1 MNKKNKTLAKNTIIL
16 GIGQFIPKIIAMITL
31 PILTKAFSTEEYGIY
46 DLIISFS
53 SLSLPLLTLMIQL
66 ATFRFIIEDN
76 DEIKRKSYVTNSTV
90 FVIALSLTW
99 LLIVSVVSLFIDV
112 DLSFVAIVFL
122 VYFAEAIYNLFG
134 QIARGYGKNTTYSL
148 AVVMYSV
155 VNMIFLVLVMLF
167 DFVNIKSA
175 LIIIAISYT
184 IASIFLWISVKI
196 KNDFSIKTLS
206 VKVMKRMLGY
216 SIPIIPSTISL
227 WIVNLSDRLVI
238 TYFLGASYNGLYAAA
253 SKIPNLFGT
262 VYNVFNLAWTEL
274 AARSIKEDD
283 IDKYYSKLFNNL
295 YSFLI
300 GVMLALITLTPI
312 MFNILI
318 DDKFYGGY
326 NQIPILF
333 IGILC
338 SSLVSFYGGLYV
350 ALKKTKQV
358 GISSIVGAVLNFVI
372 NVLFIRYIGL
382 YSASIS
388 TLVSFLVILIYR
400 FFEVK
405 KFININYN
413 YFKIVMGIICLIIS
427 VYNFYE
433 LKMIG
438 FILNIIITLI
448 FNIWENEFLK
458 SFFKI
463 MFKRIYNNRISEN

>member
-134 QIARGYGKNTTYSL
+134 QIARGYGKNTIYSL

-216 SIPIIPSTISL
+216 AIPIIPSTISL

-300 GVMLALITLTPI
+300 GAMLALITLTPI

-326 NQIPILF
+326 NQILILF

-382 YSASIS
+382 YAASIS

-405 KFININYN
+405 KFINIKYN
-413 YFKIVMGIICLIIS
+413 YTRIVIGIIFLIIS
-427 VYNFYE
+427 VVNFYQHN
-433 LKMIG
+433 IFG
-438 FILNIIITLI
+438 FILNIFITLI
-448 FNIWENEFLK
+448 FNIFGNEFLRA
-458 SFFKI
+458 FFK
-463 MFKRIYNNRISEN
+463 MSCGKMLNKKTQ